1 MTTKQEFIPKAKH
14 EGLSRGM
21 KGNTNAARN
30 KPWTAAINRALIRF
44 DGGKLGALNMI
55 ADQIVRAAVQG
66 DQFAI
71 KEIADRL
78 DGKAAQSVLVSGEDG
93 GPIVMAVEKLQHLSD
108 EDLANWRR
116 LAMKAGLSGAE
127 DDGITDVEA
136 IQSDLHDRA

>member
-1 MTTKQEFIPKAKH
+1 MPTKQEFIPKGKNEA
-14 EGLSRGM
+14 LARGM

-44 DGGKLGALNMI
+44 DGGKLGALNLI
-55 ADQIVRAAVQG
+55 ADQLVRAAVQG

-93 GPIVMAVEKLQHLSD
+93 GPIVMAVEQLSHLSD
-108 EDLANWRR
+108 ADLATWKR
-116 LAMKAGLSGAE
+116 LALKAGLSGSE
-127 DDGITDVEA
+127 DSEVTDVEPV
-136 IQSDLHDRA
+136 